1 MANRALILFHFK
13 SKTNLVTFKNVIHM
27 YSIIKV
33 TGVSVSNYEKLTCIY
48 AKNIRLSSN
57 LRAARKSH
65 DENVLAERENVF
77 IQDLNWIFIRRTSS
91 PNSLNSLERSDKW
104 CKVKVIIYYIFLA
117 KGSSHIP
124 RMRSHR
130 KFKSL

>member
-77 IQDLNWIFIRRTSS
+77 IQDLN
-91 PNSLNSLERSDKW
+91 
-104 CKVKVIIYYIFLA
+104 
-117 KGSSHIP
+117 
-124 RMRSHR
+124 
-130 KFKSL
+130 